1 MKRRSL
7 LMLLPPLLGWSARA
21 FGQDTP
27 RRSRNSRARQVADDG
42 GEDSTARQTV
52 RPKAERVAEGG
63 EKQGPIESPP
73 ANFPKEPDF
82 EWETFDIGEYT
93 ALTPT
98 SPSPQ
103 TALLDWIFRRTE
115 TGPWH
120 GDKIAVLVANRNQIR
135 AYNSKKILDQV
146 RETVEQF
153 ADAQAD
159 VLTVRVR
166 FLAAADPRWR
176 YSTFSRLTPVGTGP
190 QGQQIWQV
198 PEANIESIIAQMQV
212 WQGFKALED
221 KKYEVL
227 NGQTLRVESYL
238 KKAYPGSVQRE
249 GAVGLGYQPKVDSLL
264 ENIVL
269 RFSPLLSYDGDT
281 LDAAIDL
288 TTNLI
293 RKFHQV
299 KVLAPREIG
308 TGELTL
314 DVPEVSETRLNQA
327 VKTWSLGQAL
337 VISAGVQPGI
347 LLDKSG
353 WLNLKIPG
361 TVPTTTEAICV
372 INVSIANGRN
382 REAGRETGSE
392 PNPSR

>member
-7 LMLLPPLLGWSARA
+7 LMLLPPLLGWSARS

-27 RRSRNSRARQVADDG
+27 RRSRNTRARQVADDG
-42 GEDSTARQTV
+42 GDDQTARRTV
-52 RPKAERVAEGG
+52 RPRAERVERSGEQGG
-63 EKQGPIESPP
+63 NTGPIESPP

-82 EWETFDIGEYT
+82 EWETFEIGEYT

-103 TALLDWIFRRTE
+103 TAILDWIFRRTE

-120 GDKIAVLVANRNQIR
+120 GDKIAVLIANRNQIR

-153 ADAQAD
+153 VDATAD

-198 PEANIESIIAQMQV
+198 PEANVEAIIAQMQV
-212 WQGFKALED
+212 WQGFQVLED

-227 NGQTLRVESYL
+227 NGQTIRVERYIP
-238 KKAYPGSVQRE
+238 KPYPGSVQRE
-249 GAVGLGYQPKVDSLL
+249 GAVGLGYQPKVDNLL

-288 TTNLI
+288 STNLV

-327 VKTWSLGQAL
+327 VKTWSLGQSL

-372 INVSIANGRN
+372 INVSISNGRN
-382 REAGRETGSE
+382 REASQE
-392 PNPSR
+392 PGPPR

>member
-1 MKRRSL
+1 M
-7 LMLLPPLLGWSARA
+7 
-21 FGQDTP
+21 
-27 RRSRNSRARQVADDG
+27 
-42 GEDSTARQTV
+42 
-52 RPKAERVAEGG
+52 
-63 EKQGPIESPP
+63 
-73 ANFPKEPDF
+73 
-82 EWETFDIGEYT
+82 
-93 ALTPT
+93 
-98 SPSPQ
+98 
-103 TALLDWIFRRTE
+103 
-115 TGPWH
+115 
-120 GDKIAVLVANRNQIR
+120 
-135 AYNSKKILDQV
+135 
-146 RETVEQF
+146 
-153 ADAQAD
+153 
-159 VLTVRVR
+159 
-166 FLAAADPRWR
+166 
-176 YSTFSRLTPVGTGP
+176 
-190 QGQQIWQV
+190 
-198 PEANIESIIAQMQV
+198 
-212 WQGFKALED
+212 
-221 KKYEVL
+221 
-227 NGQTLRVESYL
+227 
-238 KKAYPGSVQRE
+238 
-249 GAVGLGYQPKVDSLL
+249 DSLL

-372 INVSIANGRN
+372 INVSIANDRN
-382 REAGRETGSE
+382 REAGSGNRETGSE